1 MSGEAHIDGPEAAL
15 AQLRAGEE
23 APEGLLVRC
32 LRSPACPREL
42 VERLAVC
49 RWARSLQR
57 VPALMLRHPGC
68 PRAFAWEVI
77 PRLGW
82 HDLLLVVRDP
92 RTAAPIRRQGERK
105 LGERLKSLT
114 TGERSALARQATRG
128 LIAAMLAD
136 EEPLCV
142 QALLANPQFT
152 ELDAVRLLNT
162 NRSSECTIAVVRH
175 PRWGATRVVVN
186 AAVRS
191 RAVPL
196 GVVLGLIAT
205 LSLQRLEDLLRS
217 KELPAA
223 ARAAAVQLLEH
234 RRRTAPG
241 GDGGGVRHQ
250 LAPRAGQG
258 SGSTSVPDP

>member
-1 MSGEAHIDGPEAAL
+1 MAGEVHVDGPDAAL
-15 AQLRAGEE
+15 ARLRAGEE
-23 APEGLLVRC
+23 VPEGLLVRC

-42 VERLAVC
+42 VERLAPC
-49 RWARSLQR
+49 RWARSLRR
-57 VPALMLRHPGC
+57 VPALMLHHSGC
-68 PRAFAWEVI
+68 PRAFAWEMI

-105 LGERLKSLT
+105 LAERLKSLT
-114 TGERSALARQATRG
+114 TGERTALAREATRG

-142 QALLANPQFT
+142 QALLANPRFT

-162 NRSSECTIAVVRH
+162 NRCGECAVAVVRH
-175 PRWGATRVVVN
+175 PRWGAARAVVN

-191 RAVPL
+191 RALPL

-205 LSLQRLEDLLRS
+205 LSRLQLEDLLRS
-217 KELPAA
+217 RELPAA
-223 ARAAAVQLLEH
+223 ARDAAAQLLEH
-234 RRRTAPG
+234 RRRAAS
-241 GDGGGVRHQ
+241 GV
-250 LAPRAGQG
+250 AI
-258 SGSTSVPDP
+258 D